1 MRWQDFRTSE
11 QIEDR
16 RGGGGL
22 GIPMGRGGLGIGTII
37 ILALAGWALG
47 IDPRILIGGAEMIG
61 AGGSA
66 PSTQEAPQ
74 GSTGEPKDE
83 AGQFAAKV
91 LGNTEDVWKQLFPA
105 QVGREYKPPR
115 LVLFSAATRSR
126 CGGASSVAG
135 RLRHMRAGALPA
147 WRDTR

>member
-115 LVLFSAATRSR
+115 FSPVQRGHAFALWRGVIGDGPVL
-126 CGGASSVAG
+126 
-135 RLRHMRAGALPA
+135 LPA
-147 WRDTR
+147 RSNSLH